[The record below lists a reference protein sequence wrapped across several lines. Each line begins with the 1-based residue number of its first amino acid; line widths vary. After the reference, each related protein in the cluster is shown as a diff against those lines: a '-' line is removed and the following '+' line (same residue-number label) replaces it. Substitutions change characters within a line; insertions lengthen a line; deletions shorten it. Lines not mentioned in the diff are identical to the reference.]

1 MIEPVLQIDE
11 FGTKRWYLNG
21 KRHREGGPAIEKTN
35 GTKKWYLN
43 GKLHREDGPAI
54 EWSIKNLHNRYYENR
69 SDSEESE
76 SLGPAVIRAD
86 GFVVVHADGAKE
98 WWLNGDFIKYGE
110 RPENW
115 DELVVLAQIE
125 RVMIE

>member
-21 KRHREGGPAIEKTN
+21 KRHREDGPAIEKTN

-54 EWSIKNLHNRYYENR
+54 EWSIKNLHNHYENR

-76 SLGPAVIRAD
+76 SLGP
-86 GFVVVHADGAKE
+86 VVVRADGAKE